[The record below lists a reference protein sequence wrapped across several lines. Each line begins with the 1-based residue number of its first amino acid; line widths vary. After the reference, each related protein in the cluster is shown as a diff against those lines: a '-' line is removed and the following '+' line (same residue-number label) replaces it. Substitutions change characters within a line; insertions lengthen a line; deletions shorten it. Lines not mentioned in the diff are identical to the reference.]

1 MATSLRPS
9 SVEAAHIYMAS
20 PFALY
25 FYSVYR
31 PGLAFISTNSALS
44 WLSFFFFPHIVV
56 ETSSTFVNFH
66 NAIGAALFWVGS
78 LTFCL
83 GAGQVYYHKL
93 ARKGAVTGG
102 IYNFIRQP
110 LQDRL
115 HPRDAQK
122 GS

>member
-44 WLSFFFFPHIVV
+44 WLSFFFLPHIVV

-66 NAIGAALFWVGS
+66 NAIGAALFWVGF

-83 GAGQVYYHKL
+83 VWYASYRDKPRG
-93 ARKGAVTGG
+93 VTDVRNGG
-102 IYNFIRQP
+102 IR
-110 LQDRL
+110 
-115 HPRDAQK
+115 
-122 GS
+122 